1 MDNAVTRREIEDV
14 MRTIGVERVLPIISN
29 SGSPMV
35 KAQELLTLKY
45 SHIIG
50 IRCSA
55 HVLNLLIQDL
65 CKLPTM
71 YNLITN
77 AKIIVNE
84 INGSKKKKGLYNEE
98 WDQYIAEE
106 SIRGEKVF
114 KVSLSLP
121 VTTRWYSVQNMLN
134 VLLKAKLVLE
144 RLAIKKNLEFS
155 PETKKL
161 IKDDV
166 FWDECVKVKEFLEP
180 LVRGEWERE
189 YRQNPKVCTD
199 SSQPEI
205 F

>member
-1 MDNAVTRREIEDV
+1 
-14 MRTIGVERVLPIISN
+14 
-29 SGSPMV
+29 
-35 KAQELLTLKY
+35 
-45 SHIIG
+45 
-50 IRCSA
+50 
-55 HVLNLLIQDL
+55 
-65 CKLPTM
+65 
-71 YNLITN
+71 
-77 AKIIVNE
+77 
-84 INGSKKKKGLYNEE
+84 
-98 WDQYIAEE
+98 
-106 SIRGEKVF
+106 
-114 KVSLSLP
+114 
-121 VTTRWYSVQNMLN
+121 MLN